1 MCMKH
6 SFTILVIMFFAQAA
20 IAQNAQS
27 IQEYIQQYK
36 QIALEEMVR
45 SKIPASITLAQGIHE
60 SNCGKSPLA
69 KNANNHFGIKCK
81 EEWSGKKY
89 YHTDDAPNE
98 CFRVYEH
105 AEASYSDHSEF
116 LTTRTRYSDLF
127 LLKITDYKSWAYGL
141 KAAGY
146 ATNPQ
151 YPVILINLIE
161 DYKLY
166 EYDQR
171 GLAMMEEK
179 DRNNATASSKNKN
192 NSTVIISDAAPE
204 KEPKH
209 HHTKVEREQ
218 HQAGIET
225 KPEEKKEREEFL
237 LNGIRTT
244 KAVGNEDPLKV
255 AMEYNVDYSF
265 VMMYNDLST
274 GDRFKEGENVFLQPK
289 RAKADEESYKVLPGE
304 SMRDIA
310 QKFGVRMKD
319 LYVKNQMKM
328 NDQPLAGEYIH
339 LKDKRSDTPRTMS
352 YADYL
357 RKLPASNSSKEEI
370 TTRQPGRAE
379 AAIEAPGA
387 NAEAY
392 EVQKTDTLY
401 SIAKKFGT
409 TVDQIKQ
416 WNGLED
422 NSLSV
427 GQKLV
432 VSK

>member
-1 MCMKH
+1 MKH
-6 SFTILVIMFFAQAA
+6 SLTISALLFFAQVTF
-20 IAQNAQS
+20 AQNAQG

-105 AEASYSDHSEF
+105 AEASYGDHSDF
-116 LTTRTRYSDLF
+116 LATRPRYSDLF

-166 EYDQR
+166 EYDQK
-171 GLAMMEEK
+171 GLAMMEERQK
-179 DRNNATASSKNKN
+179 NLASNSSKNKDA
-192 NSTVIISDAAPE
+192 STVIISDVAQE
-204 KEPKH
+204 KEAKH
-209 HHTKVEREQ
+209 HHAKVEKE
-218 HQAGIET
+218 HLATLET
-225 KPEEKKEREEFL
+225 KLEDKKEREEFL
-237 LNGIRTT
+237 LNGVRAT

-289 RAKADEESYKVLPGE
+289 RAKAEEESYRVLPGE

-339 LKDKRSDTPRTMS
+339 LKEKRSDIPRTMS
-352 YADYL
+352 YAEYL
-357 RKLPASNSSKEEI
+357 RKLPANNSNKDEVSI
-370 TTRQPGRAE
+370 RQPGRAQ
-379 AAIEAPGA
+379 ATIEAPST
-387 NAEAY
+387 NTEAY